1 VNFSVISKDPV
12 VLCGDFNASLD
23 SGICRAV
30 EKQFSSIKFDLSGHG
45 YLKSSPGL
53 HPLGLVDH
61 IFLGPGVKAVKKEL
75 PGTGLEKTASDH
87 LPLIAELVIKGVKKD
102 SNNYISAISKITK
115 IKKNSN

>member
-1 VNFSVISKDPV
+1 
-12 VLCGDFNASLD
+12 
-23 SGICRAV
+23 
-30 EKQFSSIKFDLSGHG
+30 
-45 YLKSSPGL
+45 
-53 HPLGLVDH
+53 
-61 IFLGPGVKAVKKEL
+61 VKAVKKEL